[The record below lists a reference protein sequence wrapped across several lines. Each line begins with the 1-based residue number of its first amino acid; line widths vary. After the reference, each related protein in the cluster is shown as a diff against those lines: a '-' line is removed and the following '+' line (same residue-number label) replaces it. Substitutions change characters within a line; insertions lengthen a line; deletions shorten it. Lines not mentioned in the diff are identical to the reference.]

1 MLENFLN
8 NRLLKL
14 RNRHFLLFD
23 CIFLLISPLLAL
35 ELRLDGQVDFQLY
48 LNALISCTFVF
59 LAIDLLVFYK
69 LGLYNRYWNSASIDE
84 LAKLIYIIFWAL
96 IIQTTVF
103 IIFNKSEILNF
114 EILPLS
120 LPLLDGIISF
130 FFVTGARFSIRLI
143 ERLNERRKMSYH
155 GERVLVVGSGKA
167 GNSIVQEMQRNP
179 QLGLNPVAF
188 VDDDIE
194 KKGLKIRGIPVLG
207 TRHSLPEII
216 TKMDINKVIIA
227 MPTAPGSEIRDIVSI
242 CRKTGVQARTIPG
255 IYEILDDKVRIDS
268 IRQVQIEDLLRREPV
283 KTDIKKVEDFLKGKK
298 ILVTG
303 SGGSIGSE
311 LCRQIIKCHPSEIIL
326 LGQGENSI
334 FDIQHEILK
343 RLSLTNGKQHSTKVN
358 TVIANIRSFN
368 RLDKI
373 FEESQPDVI
382 FHAAAHKHVP
392 MMEMNSCEA
401 ISNNIKGTQNLIDL
415 SLKHNVGHFV
425 FISSD
430 KAVNP
435 SSIMGASKRVS
446 EMIVLKAARVYGKN
460 YSAVRFG
467 NVLGSRGSVV
477 LTFKRQIAEGGPVT
491 ITHPDIQRYFM
502 TIPEAVQLVLQ
513 ASVIGNGGEIFVLDM
528 GEPVKVLDLA
538 KDIIRLSGYEVDKDI
553 KIVQT
558 GLRPGE
564 KLYEELFIPGE
575 LYEKTI
581 HEKILIASNASHFI
595 PDQFEY
601 NLETLLEK
609 RYDSDKE
616 LIVSMLKKLVPEYLS
631 DEQQIPSGVQTLT

>member
-8 NRLLKL
+8 NKLLKL
-14 RNRHFLLFD
+14 RNRHFLFFD
-23 CIFLLISPLLAL
+23 CVFLLLCPLLAL
-35 ELRLDGQVDFQLY
+35 ELRLDGQVDFELY
-48 LNALISCTFVF
+48 LGGLISCTFVF
-59 LAIDLLVFYK
+59 LILDIIVFYK

-84 LAKLIYIIFWAL
+84 LAKLIFIIFWA
-96 IIQTTVF
+96 IILQTTIFIVF
-103 IIFNKSEILNF
+103 NRLEILNF
-114 EILPLS
+114 EVLPLS
-120 LPLLDGIISF
+120 LPLLDGIILF
-130 FFVTGARFSIRLI
+130 FFVAGARFSIRLM
-143 ERLNERRKMSYH
+143 ERLNERRKISYH

-194 KKGLKIRGIPVLG
+194 KKGLKIRGIPVMG

-227 MPTAPGSEIRDIVSI
+227 MPTAPGSEIRDIFSI

-268 IRQVQIEDLLRREPV
+268 IRQVQIEDLLRRETV

-298 ILVTG
+298 VLVTG

-334 FDIQHEILK
+334 FDIEHEIKK
-343 RLSLTNGKQHSTKVN
+343 RLSLTNGKQYNTKVN
-358 TVIANIRSFN
+358 IVIASIRSLN
-368 RLDKI
+368 RLEKI
-373 FEESQPDVI
+373 FEQFEPDVI

-392 MMEMNSCEA
+392 MMEMNPSEA

-415 SLKHNVGHFV
+415 SLKYNVEHFV
-425 FISSD
+425 FISTD

-491 ITHPDIQRYFM
+491 ITHPDIKRYFM

-528 GEPVKVLDLA
+528 GKPVKVLDLA

-553 KIVQT
+553 KIIHT

-581 HEKILIASNASHFI
+581 HEKILIATNASHFI
-595 PDQFEY
+595 PDHFDY

-616 LIVSMLKKLVPEYLS
+616 VIVSMLKKLVPEYLS
-631 DEQQIPSGVQTLT
+631 EEQQIPTGVQSL

>member
-8 NRLLKL
+8 KKLLKL
-14 RNRHFLLFD
+14 RNRHFLILDCLFLTLTP
-23 CIFLLISPLLAL
+23 FLAL
-35 ELRLDGQVDFQLY
+35 ALRLDGKIDFNQY
-48 LNALISCTFVF
+48 LPGLFWCTGIFLILKIS
-59 LAIDLLVFYK
+59 IFYR
-69 LGLYNRYWNSASIDE
+69 LGLYKRYWNSASIDE
-84 LAKLIYIIFWAL
+84 LAKLIYIIFWAVVL
-96 IIQTTVF
+96 QTTLFVL
-103 IIFNKSEILNF
+103 LNNLDLLGF
-114 EILPLS
+114 EKLPS
-120 LPLLDGIISF
+120 SIPLLDGIMTF
-130 FFVTGARFSIRLI
+130 FFVASTRFSIRLI
-143 ERLNERRKMSYH
+143 ERINERKKISYH

-179 QLGLNPVAF
+179 QLGMTAVAF

-194 KKGLKIRGIPVLG
+194 KKGLKIRGIPVMG
-207 TRHSLPEII
+207 TRHSLPEVIS
-216 TKMDINKVIIA
+216 KMDINKVIIA

-242 CRKTGVQARTIPG
+242 CRKSGVQARTIPG

-283 KTDIKKVEDFLKGKK
+283 QTNTRSVQDFLKGKK
-298 ILVTG
+298 VLVTG

-311 LCRQIIKCHPSEIIL
+311 LCRQIIKCHPAEIVL

-334 FDIQHEILK
+334 FDIHHEVMK
-343 RLSLTNGKQHSTKVN
+343 RLSLTNGTHEKTKVK
-358 TVIANIRSFN
+358 TVIASIRSYERMDN
-368 RLDKI
+368 I
-373 FEESQPDVI
+373 FSEAQPDVI

-392 MMEMNSCEA
+392 MMELNSCEA
-401 ISNNIKGTQNLIDL
+401 ISNNVKGTQNLIDL
-415 SLKHNVGHFV
+415 SLKHNVDHFV
-425 FISSD
+425 YISTD

-435 SSIMGASKRVS
+435 SSVMGASKRVA

-528 GEPVKVLDLA
+528 GKPVKVLDLA

-553 KIVQT
+553 KIAYT

-575 LYEKTI
+575 QYAKTI
-581 HEKILIASNASHFI
+581 HEKILIAKNASHFI
-595 PDQFEY
+595 PDNFEV
-601 NLETLLEK
+601 NLEYLLARK
-609 RYDSDKE
+609 NDADRD
-616 LIVSMLKKLVPEYLS
+616 LIVSMLQKLVPEYLP
-631 DEQQIPSGVQTLT
+631 EYQIPSEIQATTL

>member
-8 NRLLKL
+8 NKLLKL
-14 RNRHFLLFD
+14 RNRHFLFFD
-23 CIFLLISPLLAL
+23 CVFLLISPLLAL

-96 IIQTTVF
+96 IIQTSVF
-103 IIFNKSEILNF
+103 IIFNRTEILNF

-255 IYEILDDKVRIDS
+255 IYEILDEKVRIDS

-343 RLSLTNGKQHSTKVN
+343 RLSLTNGKQYSTKVN

-373 FEESQPDVI
+373 FEEFQPDVV

-425 FISSD
+425 FISTD

-460 YSAVRFG
+460 FSAVRFG

-581 HEKILIASNASHFI
+581 HEKILIATNASHFI
-595 PDQFEY
+595 PDHFDY

-631 DEQQIPSGVQTLT
+631 EEQQIPTGVQSL

>member
-8 NRLLKL
+8 NKLLKL
-14 RNRHFLLFD
+14 RNRHFLFFD
-23 CIFLLISPLLAL
+23 CVFLLLCPLLAL
-35 ELRLDGQVDFQLY
+35 ELRLDGQVDFELY
-48 LNALISCTFVF
+48 LKGLISCTFVF
-59 LAIDLLVFYK
+59 LILDIIVFYK

-84 LAKLIYIIFWAL
+84 LAKLIFIIFWAI

-103 IIFNKSEILNF
+103 IVFNRLEILNF
-114 EILPLS
+114 EVLPLS
-120 LPLLDGIISF
+120 LPLLDGIILF
-130 FFVTGARFSIRLI
+130 FFVAGARFSIRLM
-143 ERLNERRKMSYH
+143 ERLNERRKISYH

-194 KKGLKIRGIPVLG
+194 KKGLKIRGIPVMG

-227 MPTAPGSEIRDIVSI
+227 MPTAPGSEIRDIFSI

-268 IRQVQIEDLLRREPV
+268 IRQVQIEDLLRRETV

-298 ILVTG
+298 VLVTG

-334 FDIQHEILK
+334 FDIEHEIKK
-343 RLSLTNGKQHSTKVN
+343 RLSLTNGKQYNTKVN
-358 TVIANIRSFN
+358 IVIASIRSLN
-368 RLDKI
+368 RLEKI
-373 FEESQPDVI
+373 FEQFEPDVI

-392 MMEMNSCEA
+392 MMEMNPSEA

-415 SLKHNVGHFV
+415 SLKYNVEHFV
-425 FISSD
+425 FISTD

-553 KIVQT
+553 KIIHT

-581 HEKILIASNASHFI
+581 HEKILIATNASHFI
-595 PDQFEY
+595 PDHFDY

-609 RYDSDKE
+609 RYDGDKE
-616 LIVSMLKKLVPEYLS
+616 VIVSMLKKLVPEYLS
-631 DEQQIPSGVQTLT
+631 EEQQIPTGVQTL

>member
-1 MLENFLN
+1 MLESLLN

-14 RNRHFLLFD
+14 RNRHFLFFD
-23 CIFLLISPLLAL
+23 LIFLLISPLLAL
-35 ELRLDGQVDFQLY
+35 VLRLDGKVDFSFY
-48 LNALISCTFVF
+48 IIPIFWCTLVF
-59 LAIDLLVFYK
+59 LFIDIIVFYK
-69 LGLYNRYWNSASIDE
+69 LGLYNRDWSNASIDE
-84 LAKLIYIIFWAL
+84 LAKLIFIIFWAV
-96 IIQTTVF
+96 IVQTGVF
-103 IIFNKSEILNF
+103 TILNSF
-114 EILPLS
+114 ELLGFEVLPLS
-120 LPLLDGIISF
+120 LPLLTGLISF
-130 FFVTGARFSIRLI
+130 FFVAGARFSIRLI
-143 ERLNERRKMSYH
+143 ERINEKRKISYH
-155 GERVLVVGSGKA
+155 GERVLIVGSGKA
-167 GNSIVQEMQRNP
+167 GSSIIQEMQRNP

-216 TKMDINKVIIA
+216 AKMNINKVIIA

-242 CRKTGVQARTIPG
+242 CRKSGVQARTIPG
-255 IYEILDDKVRIDS
+255 IFEILDEKVRIDS

-283 KTDIKKVEDFLKGKK
+283 KTDIKKVEDFLKGKRV
-298 ILVTG
+298 LVTG

-343 RLSLTNGKQHSTKVN
+343 RLSVTNGKANGTQVQSI
-358 TVIANIRSFN
+358 IANIRSYK
-368 RLDKI
+368 RLDRI
-373 FEESQPDVI
+373 ISETEPDVI

-392 MMEMNSCEA
+392 MMEVNSCEA

-425 FISSD
+425 FISTD

-435 SSIMGASKRVS
+435 SSIMGASKRVA
-446 EMIVLKAARVYGKN
+446 EMIVLKAGRTYGKN

-491 ITHPDIQRYFM
+491 ITHPDIQRFFM

-528 GEPVKVLDLA
+528 GKPIKIIDLA
-538 KDIIRLSGYEVDKDI
+538 KDIIRLSGYEVEKDI
-553 KIVQT
+553 KIIQT
-558 GLRPGE
+558 GLRSGE

-575 LYEKTI
+575 IYEKTL

-595 PDQFEY
+595 PDNFDF
-601 NLETLLEK
+601 NLETLIEK
-609 RYDSDKE
+609 RHENDKE
-616 LIVSMLKKLVPEYLS
+616 LIVSMLKRLVPEYVT
-631 DEQQIPSGVQTLT
+631 DEQTIPSDLQVS

>member
-8 NRLLKL
+8 NKILKI
-14 RNRHFLLFD
+14 RNRHFLFLD
-23 CIFLLISPLLAL
+23 CIFLFFGPFLAL
-35 ELRLDGQVDFQLY
+35 ELRLDGQVDFNLY
-48 LNALISCTFVF
+48 FNGLVWCTIVF
-59 LAIDLLVFYK
+59 LIIDILVFYK

-84 LAKLIYIIFWAL
+84 LAKLIYIIFCAVVL
-96 IIQTTVF
+96 QTFVF
-103 IIFNKSEILNF
+103 VTFHHFKILSFNTI
-114 EILPLS
+114 PLS
-120 LPLLDGIISF
+120 IPVLDGIISF
-130 FFVTGARFSIRLI
+130 FFVTSSRFSIRLI
-143 ERLNERRKMSYH
+143 ERFNEKRKISFH
-155 GERVLVVGSGKA
+155 GEKVLVVGSGKA

-194 KKGLKIRGIPVLG
+194 KKGLKIRGLPVMG

-216 TKMDINKVIIA
+216 TRMNIDKVIIA

-255 IYEILDDKVRIDS
+255 IFEILDEKVRIDN

-283 KTDIKKVEDFLKGKK
+283 QTDIKRVEDFLKGKRVL
-298 ILVTG
+298 ITG

-334 FDIQHEILK
+334 FDIQYEIMK
-343 RLSLTNGKQHSTKVN
+343 RLSITNGKHHKTRVR
-358 TVIANIRSFN
+358 TIIANIRSYN
-368 RLDKI
+368 RLDNVLGE
-373 FEESQPDVI
+373 FEPEVI

-392 MMEMNSCEA
+392 IMEENSCEA

-415 SLKHNVGHFV
+415 SLKHNVDHFV
-425 FISSD
+425 YISTD

-435 SSIMGASKRVS
+435 SSIMGASKRVA

-491 ITHPDIQRYFM
+491 ITHPDIQRFFM

-513 ASVIGNGGEIFVLDM
+513 ASVIGKGGEIFVLDM
-528 GEPVKVLDLA
+528 GKPIKIIDLA
-538 KDIIRLSGYEVDKDI
+538 KDIIRLSGYEVEKDI
-553 KIVQT
+553 KIVHT

-581 HEKILIASNASHFI
+581 HEKILIATNASSFI
-595 PDQFEY
+595 PENFDY

-609 RYDSDKE
+609 RYDNDRE
-616 LIVSMLKKLVPEYLS
+616 LLVSMLKKLVPEFLS
-631 DEQQIPSGVQTLT
+631 DVQQEPTSIQSL

>member
-1 MLENFLN
+1 MLESLLN
-8 NRLLKL
+8 KRLLKL
-14 RNRHFLLFD
+14 RNRHFLFLDFV
-23 CIFLLISPLLAL
+23 FLLISPLFAL
-35 ELRLDGQVDFQLY
+35 VLRLDGKVDFSIYIVPVLWCTITF
-48 LNALISCTFVF
+48 LI
-59 LAIDLLVFYK
+59 IDILVYYK
-69 LGLYNRYWNSASIDE
+69 LGLYNRDWSNASIDE
-84 LAKLIYIIFWAL
+84 LAKLIYIIFWAV
-96 IIQTTVF
+96 IVHTAVF
-103 IIFNKSEILNF
+103 IIFNVSNILGF

-120 LPLLDGIISF
+120 LPLLTGLITF
-130 FFVTGARFSIRLI
+130 FFVAGARFSIRLI
-143 ERLNERRKMSYH
+143 ERINEKRKISFH
-155 GERVLVVGSGKA
+155 GERVLIVGSGKA
-167 GNSIVQEMQRNP
+167 GSSIIQEMQRNP

-216 TKMDINKVIIA
+216 TKMNINKVIIA

-242 CRKTGVQARTIPG
+242 CRKAGVQARTIPG
-255 IYEILDDKVRIDS
+255 IFEILDEKVRIDS

-298 ILVTG
+298 VLVTG

-311 LCRQIIKCHPSEIIL
+311 LCRQIIKCHPAEIIL

-343 RLSLTNGKQHSTKVN
+343 RLSVTNGKINSTKVKS
-358 TVIANIRSFN
+358 VIANIRSYQ

-373 FEESQPDVI
+373 IEETEPDVI

-392 MMEMNSCEA
+392 MMEINSCEA
-401 ISNNIKGTQNLIDL
+401 ISNNIKGTQNLIEL
-415 SLKHNVGHFV
+415 SLKHNVEHFV
-425 FISSD
+425 FISTD

-435 SSIMGASKRVS
+435 SSIMGASKRVA
-446 EMIVLKAARVYGKN
+446 EMIVLKAGRTYGKN

-491 ITHPDIQRYFM
+491 ITHPDIERFFM

-528 GEPVKVLDLA
+528 GKPIKIIDLA

-553 KIVQT
+553 KIIQT
-558 GLRPGE
+558 GLRSGE

-575 LYEKTI
+575 IYEKTL

-595 PDQFEY
+595 PDNFDF
-601 NLETLLEK
+601 NLETLIEK
-609 RYDSDKE
+609 RYDNDKE
-616 LIVSMLKKLVPEYLS
+616 MIVGLLKHLVPEYMT
-631 DEQQIPSGVQTLT
+631 DGQKIPSDLQIS

>member
-8 NRLLKL
+8 NKLLKL
-14 RNRHFLLFD
+14 RNRHFLFFD
-23 CIFLLISPLLAL
+23 CVFLLLCPLLAL
-35 ELRLDGQVDFQLY
+35 ELRLDGQVDFELY
-48 LNALISCTFVF
+48 LGGLISCTFVF
-59 LAIDLLVFYK
+59 LILDIIVFYK

-84 LAKLIYIIFWAL
+84 LAKLIFIIFWA
-96 IIQTTVF
+96 IILQTTIFIVF
-103 IIFNKSEILNF
+103 NRLEILNF
-114 EILPLS
+114 EVLPLS
-120 LPLLDGIISF
+120 LPLLDGIILF
-130 FFVTGARFSIRLI
+130 FFVAGARFSIRLM
-143 ERLNERRKMSYH
+143 ERLNERRKISYH

-194 KKGLKIRGIPVLG
+194 KKGLKIRGIPVMG

-227 MPTAPGSEIRDIVSI
+227 MPTAPGSEIRDIFSI

-268 IRQVQIEDLLRREPV
+268 IRQVQIEDLLRRETV

-298 ILVTG
+298 VLVTG

-334 FDIQHEILK
+334 FDIEHEIKK
-343 RLSLTNGKQHSTKVN
+343 RLSLTNGKQYNTKVN
-358 TVIANIRSFN
+358 IVIASIRSFN
-368 RLDKI
+368 RLEKI
-373 FEESQPDVI
+373 FEQFEPDVI

-392 MMEMNSCEA
+392 MMEMNPSEA

-415 SLKHNVGHFV
+415 SLKYNVEHFV
-425 FISSD
+425 FISTD

-553 KIVQT
+553 KIIHT

-581 HEKILIASNASHFI
+581 HEKILIATNASHFI
-595 PDQFEY
+595 PDHFDY

-616 LIVSMLKKLVPEYLS
+616 VIVSMLKKLVPEYLS
-631 DEQQIPSGVQTLT
+631 EEQQIPTSVQTL

>member
-8 NRLLKL
+8 NKLLKL
-14 RNRHFLLFD
+14 RNRHFLFFD
-23 CIFLLISPLLAL
+23 CVFLLISPLLAL

-103 IIFNKSEILNF
+103 IIFNRIEILNF

-255 IYEILDDKVRIDS
+255 IYEILDEKVRIDS

-298 ILVTG
+298 ILITG

-343 RLSLTNGKQHSTKVN
+343 RLSLTNGKQYSTKVN

-373 FEESQPDVI
+373 FEDYQPDVV

-425 FISSD
+425 FISTD

-460 YSAVRFG
+460 FSAVRFG

-581 HEKILIASNASHFI
+581 HEKILIATNASHFI
-595 PDQFEY
+595 PDHFDY

-631 DEQQIPSGVQTLT
+631 EEQQIPTGVQSL

>member
-48 LNALISCTFVF
+48 LNPLVSCTFVF

-103 IIFNKSEILNF
+103 IIFNRIEILNF

-120 LPLLDGIISF
+120 LPLLNGIISF

-143 ERLNERRKMSYH
+143 ERLNERRKISYH

-255 IYEILDDKVRIDS
+255 IYEILDEKVRIDS

-283 KTDIKKVEDFLKGKK
+283 KTDFKKVEDFLKGKK
-298 ILVTG
+298 ILITG

-343 RLSLTNGKQHSTKVN
+343 RLSLTNGKLHSTKVN

-373 FEESQPDVI
+373 FEEFEPDVI

-425 FISSD
+425 FISTD

-446 EMIVLKAARVYGKN
+446 EMLVLKAARVYGKN

-581 HEKILIASNASHFI
+581 HEKILIATNASHFI
-595 PDQFEY
+595 PENFDY

-631 DEQQIPSGVQTLT
+631 EEQQIPTGVQSH